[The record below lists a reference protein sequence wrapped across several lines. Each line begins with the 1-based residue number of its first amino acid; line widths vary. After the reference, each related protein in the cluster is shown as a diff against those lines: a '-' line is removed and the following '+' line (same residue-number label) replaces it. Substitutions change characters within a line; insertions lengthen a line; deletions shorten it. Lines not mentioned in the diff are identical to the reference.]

1 MSPVA
6 HSMGDRNKVAAE
18 SAADNLARLAPSR
31 GVARAHRSLAPS
43 PLARMLPFAAIVLL
57 CATPS
62 LAAQGG
68 GGPPRHFAGDER
80 VALDSVLK
88 DEDVQ
93 AALLHVN
100 EHRKEMAETLVKL
113 ASIEAPS
120 GSERARASAVAQQMR
135 EIGLKN
141 VLLDDGPNPNVVGR
155 IEGRSRGAILFVST
169 LDDLAN
175 IVDLQRRAAR
185 PPHVD
190 GERVVGPG
198 TNTSATTA
206 AMLAAAAALQASGV
220 KPAHDLIF
228 AAVAEEETGLKGMKR
243 LYAAQHDSIAAVVD
257 VLGDGRS
264 ITYGA
269 IGIDWWR
276 VVAKGPGGHT
286 LNGGLPNVN
295 QGIARAVDGL
305 FAIPLPPSKDSTR
318 TVLNVAMLRSGDVF
332 NHKPDS
338 GWFSLDVRSL
348 DAKILAAVED
358 SARAVLESAS
368 RETGIAFE
376 MQEVQRTP
384 GGQIAGAAKSPLV
397 TTSVA
402 IAKWLGIDPVLGN
415 AGSANMNVSIAGGTP
430 SIGLGGERGGRRGY
444 PDEWADIPT
453 MVRSAKH
460 IILLAATLQ

>member
-6 HSMGDRNKVAAE
+6 HCKVDRNKIAAG
-18 SAADNLARLAPSR
+18 LAL
-31 GVARAHRSLAPS
+31 
-43 PLARMLPFAAIVLL
+43 PLALVAIALL
-57 CATPS
+57 CASPR
-62 LAAQGG
+62 LAAQ
-68 GGPPRHFAGDER
+68 GPPRHFAGDAE
-80 VALDSVLK
+80 VALDSVLR

-100 EHRKEMAETLVKL
+100 EHRKEMTETLVKL
-113 ASIEAPS
+113 ASVEAPS
-120 GSERARASAVAQQMR
+120 GKERARASLVAQRMR

-141 VLLDDGPNPNVVGR
+141 VVLDAGPNPNVVGR

-175 IVDLQRRAAR
+175 VAELQRRAAR
-185 PPHVD
+185 HPYVE
-190 GERVVGPG
+190 GEKVMGPG

-206 AMLAAAAALQASGV
+206 SMLAAAAALASSGV

-243 LYAAQHDSIAAVVD
+243 LYTAQRDSIAAVVD

-276 VVAKGPGGHT
+276 IMARGPGGHT

-295 QGIARAVDGL
+295 HGIARAVDGL
-305 FAIPLPPSKDSTR
+305 FAIHLPPKEDSTH
-318 TVLNVAMLRSGDVF
+318 TVLNVAMISSGDVF

-348 DAKILAAVED
+348 DAKILASTED
-358 SARAVLESAS
+358 SVGAVLDRVT
-368 RETGIAFE
+368 RETGISFE

-402 IAKWLGIDPVLGN
+402 IAKWLGMAPVLGN

-430 SIGLGGERGGRRGY
+430 SIGLGGERGGQRGY
-444 PDEWADIPT
+444 PDEWADIPSMT
-453 MVRSAKH
+453 RSAKH
-460 IILLAATLQ
+460 IVLLAATLQ

>member
-1 MSPVA
+1 
-6 HSMGDRNKVAAE
+6 VAA
-18 SAADNLARLAPSR
+18 AA
-31 GVARAHRSLAPS
+31 
-43 PLARMLPFAAIVLL
+43 LL
-57 CATPS
+57 CAAPR
-62 LAAQGG
+62 LAAQ
-68 GGPPRHFAGDER
+68 GPPRHFAGDAA
-80 VALDSVLK
+80 VTLDSVLR

-93 AALLHVN
+93 AALLHLN
-100 EHRKEMAETLVKL
+100 EHRKEMTETLVTL
-113 ASIEAPS
+113 ASVEAPS
-120 GSERARASAVAQQMR
+120 GQERARASLVAQRMR
-135 EIGLKN
+135 EIGLDH
-141 VLLDDGPNPNVVGR
+141 VVLDDGPNPNVTGR
-155 IEGRSRGAILFVST
+155 IEGRARGAILFVST

-175 IVDLQRRAAR
+175 IAELQRRA
-185 PPHVD
+185 PHHPHVE
-190 GERVVGPG
+190 GGKVVGPG

-206 AMLAAAAALQASGV
+206 AMLAAAAALESSGV

-243 LYAAQHDSIAAVVD
+243 LYAAQRDSIIAVID

-276 VVAKGPGGHT
+276 IVASGPGGHT

-305 FAIPLPPSKDSTR
+305 FAIPLPPKEDSTR

-348 DAKILAAVED
+348 DAKVLAATED
-358 SARAVLESAS
+358 SVRAVLNRVA
-368 RETGIAFE
+368 RETGISFE
-376 MQEVQRTP
+376 MREVQRTP

-444 PDEWADIPT
+444 PDEWADIPA
-453 MVRSAKH
+453 MLRSAKH
-460 IILLAATLQ
+460 IVLLAATLQ

>member
-1 MSPVA
+1 MRTAVRLNEA
-6 HSMGDRNKVAAE
+6 H
-18 SAADNLARLAPSR
+18 
-31 GVARAHRSLAPS
+31 
-43 PLARMLPFAAIVLL
+43 
-57 CATPS
+57 
-62 LAAQGG
+62 GG
-68 GGPPRHFAGDER
+68 GAMREGCRAVGVRRMSREIPRLLIAIGIALACASPRLVAQGPPRHFAGDAD
-80 VALDSVLK
+80 VALDSALRN
-88 DEDVQ
+88 DDVQ

-100 EHRKEMAETLVKL
+100 EHRSEMAGTLVAL
-113 ASIEAPS
+113 ARIEAPS
-120 GSERARASAVAQQMR
+120 GSERARASEVARRMR
-135 EIGLKN
+135 EIGLKDV
-141 VLLDDGPNPNVVGR
+141 VLDPGPNPNVIGR
-155 IEGRSRGAILFVST
+155 VRGRSHDAVLFVST

-175 IVDLQRRAAR
+175 IAELQRRAPR
-185 PPHVD
+185 PPRVD

-206 AMLAAAAALQASGV
+206 SMLAAAAAITASGLT
-220 KPAHDLIF
+220 PEHDLIF

-243 LYAAQHDSIAAVVD
+243 LYAGHRDSLAAVVD

-269 IGIDWWR
+269 LGIDWWR
-276 VVAKGPGGHT
+276 VVARGAGGHT

-305 FAIPLPPSKDSTR
+305 FGIQLPSPADSTS

-348 DAKILAAVED
+348 DAKILARTED
-358 SARAVLESAS
+358 SVRAVLDRVEQ
-368 RETGIAFE
+368 ETGIDFD

-397 TTSVA
+397 STSVA
-402 IAKWLGIDPVLGN
+402 IAKWLGLEPALGD
-415 AGSANMNVSIAGGTP
+415 AGSANLNVAIAGGTP
-430 SIGLGGERGGRRGY
+430 AIGLGGERGGRRGY
-444 PDEWADIPT
+444 SDEWADIPT

-460 IILLAATLQ
+460 LVLLAAMLR